1 MIKKLVIIIPVLML
15 MFVPELSAAEKM
27 SHTDEMNVN
36 AENVKKVR
44 FRGIDCTDFTY
55 TGKDNS
61 GIFDVTITYTAKV
74 DDEEEFQ
81 QILSEYDFD
90 ISESDGIVTMRLNR
104 SRRRERGFFNKLF
117 KQNEQRVILIVN
129 GPDTIDMEIDG
140 DFSEIITTH
149 TTGDLVFDSGFS
161 HIVSRDHNGRL
172 NAGLEFGNLTV
183 EELRGSFN
191 INLEFCEADLEVAYL
206 NNDSRASLEFGDIE
220 IDIPRDTS
228 ADFRI
233 SKSLGGIDFD
243 TAQPMK
249 FDGERRC
256 ILNNGENIVNLDV
269 EFGNIT
275 IRDNMQKSEGMSI
288 RTSNIRNIEEDEYK
302 PKPEAVFE
310 EGIVRSI
317 RIRGTRLYQRED
329 IEKKLNIASGKT
341 YSRDTIAKEVKKLSE
356 ENRLISSANYSIDS
370 DGNLSVRI
378 YEIDPYNKDFD
389 LYGSFNRVGG
399 LGIGPKLTINSE
411 IGLLSEISGGAQY
424 HFSNKEWTYNAYVE
438 KHLFDDNRFTI
449 GGSFR
454 SDYESSM
461 DWAIPPHDSHVNAFL
476 LGLETTNYYQVEGST
491 GYISQALMD
500 IVKIKAEYFE
510 EDFSSVKK
518 HTNWS
523 LFNHRHIKEDNPM
536 LNAASEGTITGM
548 RYSLNLSNNSSLMNS
563 ELNLEMEK
571 TSDSNSGTL
580 PPYTRYLGTIV
591 HNTRLAFNHIFKVR
605 IAGGY
610 SEDVLPEQKSF
621 RLGGINTLRGY
632 KFGMVPEPLPS
643 TDGFDYQG
651 GGSKMFLANFDYF
664 TGNRGDDLRL
674 VFFGDVGN
682 VWQIGEKVQKED
694 LKRDVG
700 IGIAFEGD
708 FFRPRRIGSNVLR
721 DALRINWA
729 VPVGNVPH
737 VSMWTINFVRAY

>member
-1 MIKKLVIIIPVLML
+1 
-15 MFVPELSAAEKM
+15 SAAEKM
-27 SHTDEMNVN
+27 SHTNEMNVN

-140 DFSEIITTH
+140 DFSEILTTH
-149 TTGDLVFDSGFS
+149 TTGDLAFDSDFS
-161 HIVSRDHNGRL
+161 HIVSREHNGRL
-172 NAGLEFGNLTV
+172 NAGLEFCNLTV
-183 EELRGSFN
+183 EELSGSFN
-191 INLEFCEADLEVAYL
+191 INLDFSEADLEVAYL

-220 IDIPRDTS
+220 IDIPDGTG

-249 FDGERRC
+249 FDGERRR
-256 ILNNGENIVNLDV
+256 ILNNGENIVNLSA
-269 EFGNIT
+269 EFGKIT
-275 IRDNMQKSEGMSI
+275 VRDNMREYRGKRI
-288 RTSNIRNIEEDEYK
+288 KTSNIRQDEK
-302 PKPEAVFE
+302 EVREPNPKPEFK
-310 EGIVRSI
+310 EGVVSSI
-317 RIRGTRLYQRED
+317 RIRGTRLYERED
-329 IEKKLNIASGKT
+329 VEKKLDISLGKT
-341 YSRDTIAKEVKKLSE
+341 YSRDAIAQEVKRLSD
-356 ENRLISSANYSIDS
+356 ENRLISSASYSIDT

-378 YEIDPYNKDFD
+378 YEIEPYNKDFD

-424 HFSNKEWTYNAYVE
+424 HFGNKEWTYNAYVE
-438 KHLFDDNRFTI
+438 KHLFDVNRLTI

-461 DWAIPPHDSHVNAFL
+461 DWTIPPDDSHVNAFL
-476 LGLETTNYYQVEGST
+476 LGLETKNYYQVEGST

-500 IVKIKAEYFE
+500 IVKVKAEYFE

-523 LFNHRHIKEDNPM
+523 LFNHRHKKENNPM

-548 RYSLNLSNNSSLMNS
+548 RYSLNLSNNTSYMNS
-563 ELNLEMEK
+563 ELNLEVEK
-571 TSDSNSGTL
+571 TSDKNSGTL
-580 PPYTRYLGTIV
+580 PPYTRYLGTII
-591 HNTRLAFNHIFKVR
+591 HNTSVAFNHIFKVR

-632 KFGMVPEPLPS
+632 KFGMVPEPLPG

-664 TGNRGDDLRL
+664 TGRRGDDLQL

-682 VWQIGEKVQKED
+682 VWQIDEKVQKED

-708 FFRPRRIGSNVLR
+708 FFRPRRIGSNVFR
-721 DALRINWA
+721 EALRINWA

-737 VSMWTINFVRAY
+737 VSMWTVNFVRAY